1 MSNSKKHIIDEA
13 NDIMRLCANQR
24 VQQINRQLKEKE
36 RIEFYKNFF
45 ELEQRTSIYS
55 NPHIV
60 ENDPGYK
67 AIISMGHKA
76 VPFIYELAVNEDIL
90 LIKILEE
97 IYNFKFE
104 LPKPKS
110 FSEAKQQSEE
120 LKQKWIRKM
129 KDDLGL

>member
-1 MSNSKKHIIDEA
+1 MDNSKKHIIGEA
-13 NDIMRLCANQR
+13 NDLMKLRTNQR

-36 RIEFYKNFF
+36 RIEFYKYFF
-45 ELEQRTSIYS
+45 ELEQKTAIYS

-60 ENDPGYK
+60 ENDPRYK

-104 LPKPKS
+104 LSKPKS
-110 FSEAKQQSEE
+110 FLEAKQQSEE

-129 KDDLGL
+129 KDDFGL